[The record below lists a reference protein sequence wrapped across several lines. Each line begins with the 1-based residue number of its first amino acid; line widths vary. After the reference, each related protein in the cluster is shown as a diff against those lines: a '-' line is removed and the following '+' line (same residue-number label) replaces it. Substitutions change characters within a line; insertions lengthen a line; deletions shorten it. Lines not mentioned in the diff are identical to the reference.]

1 MSAGDAGTC
10 TRAPPEGAGSSQTR
24 IVDLSGDLLAYIYST
39 YLAELVVPHLAVCQR
54 FRSVLLGVECVE
66 FRVEVVRAR
75 GLPLAAS
82 ALQRFRGDV
91 RLVLYTSDDD
101 DALVAA
107 RCWHELTPVLD
118 AAGLMGL
125 EIMHEGAGFCSPDPT
140 APLHTHSVTSALSC
154 LCQLAAG
161 CIAPRRAAAS
171 RGSLRTLKIANM
183 HLGADGAAMMREAI
197 QERVAQ
203 AAQQPIT
210 LQSLQICSGALGL
223 GGAGHT
229 ASTFLLLCGCLRTIQ
244 LPVRVCACVCV

>member
-107 RCWHELTPVLD
+107 RCWHDHIGRPQPQPSKLD
-118 AAGLMGL
+118 QTRLRILDTRAHRSLPTSSGLDKRQF
-125 EIMHEGAGFCSPDPT
+125 ASQT
-140 APLHTHSVTSALSC
+140 RQRHTRKRRPSC
-154 LCQLAAG
+154 AFNL
-161 CIAPRRAAAS
+161 
-171 RGSLRTLKIANM
+171 
-183 HLGADGAAMMREAI
+183 
-197 QERVAQ
+197 
-203 AAQQPIT
+203 
-210 LQSLQICSGALGL
+210 
-223 GGAGHT
+223 
-229 ASTFLLLCGCLRTIQ
+229 
-244 LPVRVCACVCV
+244 